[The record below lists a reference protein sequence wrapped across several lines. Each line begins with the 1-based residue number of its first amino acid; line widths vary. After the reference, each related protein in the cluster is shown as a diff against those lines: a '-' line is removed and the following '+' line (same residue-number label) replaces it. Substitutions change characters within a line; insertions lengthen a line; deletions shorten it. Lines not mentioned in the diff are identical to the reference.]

1 MSNNIEW
8 LIGEYRSQ
16 KDKVIGLQC
25 DVAALVRK
33 NQTLYDENVNLRTAL
48 AKIRDGGKDD
58 QSELGWA
65 ADVAE
70 TALAQ

>member
-33 NQTLYDENVNLRTAL
+33 NDRLSNALAELVGAATLYVASSE
-48 AKIRDGGKDD
+48 GE
-58 QSELGWA
+58 SELDPFITKARG
-65 ADVAE
+65 V
-70 TALAQ
+70 L

>member
-1 MSNNIEW
+1 MNNIEW
-8 LIGEYRSQ
+8 LIGEYRNQ

-25 DVAALVRK
+25 DVAALLRK
-33 NQTLYDENVNLRTAL
+33 NERLTFEVANLRTAL

-70 TALAQ
+70 TALNQ

>member
-33 NQTLYDENVNLRTAL
+33 NQTLYDENVRLRDAL
-48 AKIRDGGKDD
+48 EKIKQGGV
-58 QSELGWA
+58 SS
-65 ADVAE
+65 
-70 TALAQ
+70 